1 MITLW
6 VGARGSGKTT
16 AVVKKYYE
24 LCGQTERPLVTNIAF
39 SEKFWRAWRGGRVR
53 LSPDQTPVFWRHCPA
68 GSYVAIDE
76 VQVIYNSRSWNQT
89 AKVAPDLLE
98 YLSHSRKSGDEIDM
112 LTQEVSRIDTQ
123 IRTQADVLADVNSTM
138 WIRRVTRLPIPFD
151 LVWVKRF
158 VGTSSEDR
166 IYQKGDCFF
175 ARKYYKYFDSYS
187 CAIVSG
193 RGFKRGS
200 FANVEGNGVSGGR
213 GGSPNTLFGAW
224 LAREAKRRGLVKLS
238 DVQSGPN
245 GKEAK

>member
-24 LCGQTERPLVTNIAF
+24 LCGQTDRPLVTNIAF
-39 SEKFWRAWRGGRVR
+39 ADKFWRAWCGGRVM
-53 LSPDQTPVFWRHCPA
+53 LTPEQTPVFWRHCPV

-175 ARKYYKYFDSYS
+175 ARKYYKFFDSYS

-200 FANVEGNGVSGGR
+200 VANVENNRLPRGR
-213 GGSPNTLFGAW
+213 VGAPNTVFGAW
-224 LAREAKRRGLVKLS
+224 LDREAKRRGLVRWDEVAKS
-238 DVQSGPN
+238 N
-245 GKEAK
+245 GEKK